1 MYKAETLEFAIR
13 NSIPSCSPIPAPDA
27 VILVVEGGEDDLKFV
42 KSDLIALL
50 NCERAVFSEVPA
62 VGSIKV
68 FESTNAIYTPIA
80 VTITVAVLFA

>member
-1 MYKAETLEFAIR
+1 MNTILKT
-13 NSIPSCSPIPAPDA
+13 PIPAPEA
-27 VILVVEGGEDDLKFV
+27 VMLVVDGAAEDLKFV
-42 KSDLIALL
+42 KRDLIALL
-50 NCERAVFSEVPA
+50 NCDRAVFKEVPA